1 MPQSPDFIDES
12 LRRDA
17 GSGEAGHIWTA
28 DRLDVRLRQGRV
40 GLPQVSGLAAALSAR
55 YGEPAPT
62 AAGGAADPAAR
73 VREACAALGRLA
85 PESAKVAALE
95 AELLAKLER
104 CGPALAERSEP
115 ARARRLHGGL
125 RADRIYMDPAGRT
138 HIEPAEELAMLLVL
152 LAADGQSAF
161 ARRLLAAYAEAS
173 GDFALFSG
181 IDAQIGLAALE
192 AARATLEKAP
202 GADRAARRRAAT
214 AAGRLLEA
222 PRQLAPARRPT
233 PRAVVFAGMMASGK
247 STLSERL
254 SMRLGVP
261 RISGDAVR
269 ARLAQRAARAGANS
283 LAGFEDAATDEV
295 YAAVLRA
302 AGDVL
307 ASGRTVVIDATF
319 PTRALRSELRAL
331 VRSLGAELRLV
342 ECRVD
347 ETVARRRLEA
357 RARTQRRDESEWLT
371 LLDRFLDVWE
381 PIDELPRG
389 QHLVVDS
396 TRDPRA
402 CLEAVEQRLGVRAH
416 VPQQAQPAP
425 VWAQIG
431 A

>member
-1 MPQSPDFIDES
+1 
-12 LRRDA
+12 
-17 GSGEAGHIWTA
+17 
-28 DRLDVRLRQGRV
+28 
-40 GLPQVSGLAAALSAR
+40 
-55 YGEPAPT
+55 
-62 AAGGAADPAAR
+62 
-73 VREACAALGRLA
+73 
-85 PESAKVAALE
+85 
-95 AELLAKLER
+95 
-104 CGPALAERSEP
+104 
-115 ARARRLHGGL
+115 
-125 RADRIYMDPAGRT
+125 
-138 HIEPAEELAMLLVL
+138 MLLVL

-173 GDFALFSG
+173 GDFALFAG

-202 GADRAARRRAAT
+202 GADRAARRRART